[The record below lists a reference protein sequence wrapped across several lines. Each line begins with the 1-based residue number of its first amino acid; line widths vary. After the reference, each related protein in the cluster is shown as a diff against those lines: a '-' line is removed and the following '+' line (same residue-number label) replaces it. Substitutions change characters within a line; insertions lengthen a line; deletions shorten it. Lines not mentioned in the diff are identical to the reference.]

1 MRFTGEFYAMIKNSI
16 ELERKLSKPAMKAIK
31 EISESMIDIL
41 RKYIDVMTYGIP
53 GGLPNAYYYNG
64 SKMPTFQFREAFQF
78 SPIDFIFNEIET
90 ELFYNWEE
98 MDYDGATFL
107 HGYID
112 VDNRAALADILNVN
126 TDEISQLGSAGDSA
140 VLQKKREPYW
150 DEFILRMFLDEE
162 LDKITD
168 KYFKKNFGELGI
180 SLVKS

>member
-1 MRFTGEFYAMIKNSI
+1 MIKNSI

-64 SKMPTFQFREAFQF
+64 SKMLTFQFREAFQF
-78 SPIDFIFNEIET
+78 SPIDSIFNETET

-112 VDNRAALADILNVN
+112 VDNRATLGV
-126 TDEISQLGSAGDSA
+126 ISMTSLPVISSWPGS
-140 VLQKKREPYW
+140 
-150 DEFILRMFLDEE
+150 
-162 LDKITD
+162 
-168 KYFKKNFGELGI
+168 
-180 SLVKS
+180 

>member
-1 MRFTGEFYAMIKNSI
+1 
-16 ELERKLSKPAMKAIK
+16 
-31 EISESMIDIL
+31 
-41 RKYIDVMTYGIP
+41 
-53 GGLPNAYYYNG
+53 
-64 SKMPTFQFREAFQF
+64 
-78 SPIDFIFNEIET
+78 
-90 ELFYNWEE
+90 

-126 TDEISQLGSAGDSA
+126 TAEISQLGSGGEDAIM
-140 VLQKKREPYW
+140 QKKREPYW

-180 SLVKS
+180 SLIKS